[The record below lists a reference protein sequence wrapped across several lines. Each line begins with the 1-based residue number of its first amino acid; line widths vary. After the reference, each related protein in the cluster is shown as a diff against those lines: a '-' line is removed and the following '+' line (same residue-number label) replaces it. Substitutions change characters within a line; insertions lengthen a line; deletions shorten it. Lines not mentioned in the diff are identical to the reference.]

1 MTPQCPAAHSWL
13 IVSLYM
19 RALFYFRGSLQF
31 GALMYMVIDVFKSV
45 IPFLLLLLVVT
56 FGFSFGI
63 ALLIQHTTYR
73 YPDYSDTSSAL
84 WTMFNAGFRFVPPE
98 LAATQTR
105 WQIVLLY
112 GLFLCFVQARPPPLP
127 QRAQRFSDARTNP
140 GPNSIGAP
148 RES

>member
-1 MTPQCPAAHSWL
+1 MSDVAPLAPHPVPCRWL
-13 IVSLYM
+13 IVALYM

-31 GALMYMVIDVFKSV
+31 GALMHMVIDVFKSV

-56 FGFSFGI
+56 FGFSFGV

-73 YPDYSDTSSAL
+73 YPDYGDTISAL

-112 GLFLCFVQARPPPLP
+112 GLFLCFVQV
-127 QRAQRFSDARTNP
+127 
-140 GPNSIGAP
+140 GAP
-148 RES
+148 AP

>member
-1 MTPQCPAAHSWL
+1 MVHARRARGWSSHVPLARSTSTPRWHVTPQCPAAHSWL

-73 YPDYSDTSSAL
+73 ARGKPRGASRFGESWPRWHSFSA
-84 WTMFNAGFRFVPPE
+84 R
-98 LAATQTR
+98 
-105 WQIVLLY
+105 
-112 GLFLCFVQARPPPLP
+112 
-127 QRAQRFSDARTNP
+127 RT
-140 GPNSIGAP
+140 
-148 RES
+148 